1 MRNIIGKQGFVST
14 RGETD
19 KFDTIVETDTY
30 FVSGN
35 KLFLGNIDVEAA
47 LLSGSGGGGSGSA
60 NPGGVNT
67 QLQYNNNGSF
77 GGVPTLRYV
86 SGTLQGTGSF
96 SGSLTGTASYATTAL
111 TSSYAAFAASS
122 SFATTASYAVSA
134 SVASTA
140 SLALEVKDYLNT
152 VTILTYDFGLP
163 ASRTSFNDWSLLW
176 EAYLQTSGAVEIHVA
191 SGFIVPTTPY
201 TDYYFRTGTK
211 LKSQTYS
218 LYDPF
223 ITVTIPDT
231 VVFWNLTEVE
241 GIKLQSNSTQPCL
254 RWTYNYP
261 NVRLTA
267 GAQLE
272 TLSTAPFI
280 EWTEDSPA
288 NQLNI
293 LLEDHAKFITGT
305 TEVLSLVGAGG
316 GITAVANIR
325 LGNSAEVQQ
334 NTIGGNT
341 DSDIRPTALDG
352 TAKFSFVQASY
363 LGANSPL
370 DPESYLGV
378 ECYSGINTPSINVKH
393 PSSNGAPQLLF
404 LGFTGQT
411 TDATPTP
418 IFPTQVP
425 PPVIS
430 ALAEIMIV
438 ARTASTGDSACWKF
452 KALVVFDGGGASFG
466 PAGFVNE
473 FYDATPGAAAWSVL
487 PVLNSPSTGQIS
499 INAIGE
505 VGKTIE
511 WNVGIIETIVLAF

>member
-111 TSSYAAFAASS
+111 SSAYATTALTSSYAVFAASS

-201 TDYYFRTGTK
+201 TDYLFSY
-211 LKSQTYS
+211 
-218 LYDPF
+218 
-223 ITVTIPDT
+223 
-231 VVFWNLTEVE
+231 WN
-241 GIKLQSNSTQPCL
+241 
-254 RWTYNYP
+254 
-261 NVRLTA
+261 
-267 GAQLE
+267 
-272 TLSTAPFI
+272 
-280 EWTEDSPA
+280 
-288 NQLNI
+288 
-293 LLEDHAKFITGT
+293 
-305 TEVLSLVGAGG
+305 
-316 GITAVANIR
+316 
-325 LGNSAEVQQ
+325 
-334 NTIGGNT
+334 
-341 DSDIRPTALDG
+341 
-352 TAKFSFVQASY
+352 
-363 LGANSPL
+363 
-370 DPESYLGV
+370 
-378 ECYSGINTPSINVKH
+378 
-393 PSSNGAPQLLF
+393 
-404 LGFTGQT
+404 
-411 TDATPTP
+411 
-418 IFPTQVP
+418 
-425 PPVIS
+425 
-430 ALAEIMIV
+430 
-438 ARTASTGDSACWKF
+438 
-452 KALVVFDGGGASFG
+452 KA
-466 PAGFVNE
+466 
-473 FYDATPGAAAWSVL
+473 
-487 PVLNSPSTGQIS
+487 
-499 INAIGE
+499 
-505 VGKTIE
+505 
-511 WNVGIIETIVLAF
+511 

>member
-201 TDYYFRTGTK
+201 TDY
-211 LKSQTYS
+211 L
-218 LYDPF
+218 
-223 ITVTIPDT
+223 
-231 VVFWNLTEVE
+231 
-241 GIKLQSNSTQPCL
+241 
-254 RWTYNYP
+254 
-261 NVRLTA
+261 
-267 GAQLE
+267 
-272 TLSTAPFI
+272 LS
-280 EWTEDSPA
+280 
-288 NQLNI
+288 
-293 LLEDHAKFITGT
+293 
-305 TEVLSLVGAGG
+305 
-316 GITAVANIR
+316 
-325 LGNSAEVQQ
+325 
-334 NTIGGNT
+334 
-341 DSDIRPTALDG
+341 
-352 TAKFSFVQASY
+352 
-363 LGANSPL
+363 
-370 DPESYLGV
+370 
-378 ECYSGINTPSINVKH
+378 
-393 PSSNGAPQLLF
+393 
-404 LGFTGQT
+404 
-411 TDATPTP
+411 
-418 IFPTQVP
+418 
-425 PPVIS
+425 
-430 ALAEIMIV
+430 
-438 ARTASTGDSACWKF
+438 
-452 KALVVFDGGGASFG
+452 
-466 PAGFVNE
+466 
-473 FYDATPGAAAWSVL
+473 
-487 PVLNSPSTGQIS
+487 
-499 INAIGE
+499 
-505 VGKTIE
+505 
-511 WNVGIIETIVLAF
+511 